1 MSKENLKKNL
11 SFIDVFC
18 IASGAMIS
26 SGIFILPGIAF
37 KDVGPAVFLSY
48 LLAGIIA
55 LVGALA
61 VIELSTAMPRAGG
74 DYFFIERSL
83 GPLVGTVSGFLSW
96 FALALKTSF
105 AIFGLA
111 EVVHIFT
118 GLSVPFVGIIA
129 AALFVVINIVGV
141 KEAAWLEVVMVF
153 GLLLILGAYVIL
165 GFTHVSVSN
174 FDPFLAVGKRGDAVL
189 DVAALV
195 FISFGGLLTVTSV
208 SEEVKNP
215 RKNIPLGMISS
226 VIVVTII
233 YTLIL
238 IVTVGILPAG
248 ELSGSMTPL
257 ADAARKY
264 IGSSGYYVIT
274 IAAVLAFVTTANAG
288 IMSASRY
295 PMALSRDD
303 LVPESVSKVHKKL
316 KTPVF
321 SIIITGVVIMLS
333 LLMPL
338 ATLVKA
344 ASTVVLSSYIL
355 TNMAVIILRESRIQ
369 NYRPSFRSPLYPWLQ
384 FISIVFSAGMI
395 IKMGFQAI
403 EISLGIMAAGM
414 LVYLF
419 FGRKVSHE
427 YALLHLVERLTNKKL
442 TTHGLEGELRE
453 ILHQRDDVVKDE
465 FDVLVEEAPVIILDG
480 TMDVDEL
487 FHRIA
492 EKLAD
497 DFSLS
502 EDEMYKL
509 LREREDESSTAI
521 TPGVAIPHI
530 IVEQEN
536 CFRFFM
542 IKCSEGVRFSDENDN
557 INAIFLLI
565 GSRDQRNHH
574 LKALAAIAQIIQDYR
589 FEDTWE
595 NAHSE
600 KQLRDVLLL
609 GKRKRVS

>member
-1 MSKENLKKNL
+1 
-11 SFIDVFC
+11 
-18 IASGAMIS
+18 
-26 SGIFILPGIAF
+26 
-37 KDVGPAVFLSY
+37 
-48 LLAGIIA
+48 
-55 LVGALA
+55 
-61 VIELSTAMPRAGG
+61 
-74 DYFFIERSL
+74 
-83 GPLVGTVSGFLSW
+83 
-96 FALALKTSF
+96 
-105 AIFGLA
+105 
-111 EVVHIFT
+111 
-118 GLSVPFVGIIA
+118 
-129 AALFVVINIVGV
+129 
-141 KEAAWLEVVMVF
+141 
-153 GLLLILGAYVIL
+153 
-165 GFTHVSVSN
+165 
-174 FDPFLAVGKRGDAVL
+174 
-189 DVAALV
+189 
-195 FISFGGLLTVTSV
+195 
-208 SEEVKNP
+208 
-215 RKNIPLGMISS
+215 
-226 VIVVTII
+226 
-233 YTLIL
+233 
-238 IVTVGILPAG
+238 
-248 ELSGSMTPL
+248 
-257 ADAARKY
+257 
-264 IGSSGYYVIT
+264 
-274 IAAVLAFVTTANAG
+274 
-288 IMSASRY
+288 
-295 PMALSRDD
+295 MALSRDD

>member
-118 GLSVPFVGIIA
+118 GLSVPFVGMLA

-165 GFTHVSVSN
+165 GFTHVSVTH
-174 FDPFLAVGKRGDAVL
+174 FDPFIAVGKRGDAVL

-264 IGSSGYYVIT
+264 VGPAGYYIIT
-274 IAAVLAFVTTANAG
+274 TAAVLAFVTTANAG

-403 EISLGIMAAGM
+403 EISLGIMAAGL

-492 EKLAD
+492 EKLAG

-502 EDEMYKL
+502 EDDMYKL

-542 IKCSEGVRFSDENDN
+542 IKCSEGIRFSDENDN

-595 NAHSE
+595 KAHSE
-600 KQLRDVLLL
+600 KQLRDILLL